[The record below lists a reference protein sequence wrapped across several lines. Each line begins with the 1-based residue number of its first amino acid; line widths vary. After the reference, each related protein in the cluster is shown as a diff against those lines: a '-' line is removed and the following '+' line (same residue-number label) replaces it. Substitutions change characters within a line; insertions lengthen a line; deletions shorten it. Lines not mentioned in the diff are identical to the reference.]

1 MCSIAFF
8 SLIIYPGLQDKKNG
22 HGRDREP
29 VLADLDEVGPFS
41 GVCDKAVD

>member
-1 MCSIAFF
+1 MFNCFF
-8 SLIIYPGLQDKKNG
+8 LPYNLPRSPGQKNG